1 MNRDQEN
8 RLENSARRAAARF
21 PVNTGQ
27 VASSHEVTPPPADRQ
42 IEVAV
47 LGAMLVEHNCQREA
61 LAMLRSNADIFYQ
74 PAHRHVFRAI
84 TALNQRG
91 EAVDMLTVVH
101 ELRVEGQLDQ
111 VGGMG
116 FVAGLTQHIG
126 SAAHIQ
132 THCTRL
138 LELYAKRCLQRI
150 GRLFIT
156 EGASPTSDVLDL
168 AAEAQRQ
175 LNGLHNTL
183 QIRQA
188 RQLGAMFHQ
197 AIDEIVDATRAPA
210 GLTGVTSG
218 LTALDNVTG
227 GWQPSDLILVAA
239 RPGMGKTSFTLA
251 CACQAEAAGQRGAFY
266 SLEMGAM
273 QLTKKTI
280 ATAGGYSTS
289 QLVRGVNLSPDEA
302 ETLRE
307 RAAALARSGL
317 LIDDT
322 PAISI
327 AELRAK
333 VAQAVAE
340 HGVRIVYVDY
350 LQLMTG
356 DKTGNREQ
364 EIGSISRG
372 LKLIAKEHH
381 IPVIALA
388 QLSRAVEARGGDK
401 RPQLSDLRESG
412 SLEQDA
418 DVVIFLYRPEYYKIL
433 QDDMGNSTE
442 SLTEIIIAKHRN
454 GALKNPVVQ
463 SDMRTGRYSDLE
475 ADRPYEVPATAAG
488 FRATSSEFDNEP
500 ASPI

>member
-1 MNRDQEN
+1 ME
-8 RLENSARRAAARF
+8 A
-21 PVNTGQ
+21 
-27 VASSHEVTPPPADRQ
+27 
-42 IEVAV
+42 AV
-47 LGAMLVEHNCQREA
+47 LGAMLIERDCQRDA
-61 LAMLRSNADIFYQ
+61 LTLLRSNADIFYH
-74 PAHRHVFRAI
+74 PAHQHIFRAI
-84 TALNQRG
+84 VALNQRS
-91 EAVDMLTVVH
+91 EAVDNLTLVH
-101 ELRVEGQLDQ
+101 ELRSRDQLDK

-116 FVAGLTQHIG
+116 FVAGLTMHIN

-132 THCTRL
+132 THCTKL
-138 LELYAKRCLQRI
+138 IELYAKRCLLRV
-150 GRLFIT
+150 GRLFT
-156 EGASPTSDVLDL
+156 AEASSHTSDALDL
-168 AAEAQRQ
+168 LAEAQRQ
-175 LNGLHNTL
+175 LNQLHNTL

-188 RQLGAMFHQ
+188 RTLGAMYHQ
-197 AIDEIVDATRAPA
+197 AIDEIVAATRAPA

-227 GWQPSDLILVAA
+227 GWQPSDLILIAG
-239 RPGMGKTSFTLA
+239 RPGMGKTSFTMA
-251 CACQAEAAGQRGAFY
+251 CACQAEAAGQHGAFY

-273 QLTKKTI
+273 QLTKKAI
-280 ATAGGYSTS
+280 ATEGGYSTS
-289 QLVRGVNLSPDEA
+289 QLVRGVDMSPDEA
-302 ETLRE
+302 EALRE
-307 RAAALARSGL
+307 RAAVLARSGL
-317 LIDDT
+317 LVDDT
-322 PAISI
+322 PAISV

-372 LKLIAKEHH
+372 LKLIAKEHN
-381 IPVIALA
+381 IPIIALA

-418 DVVIFLYRPEYYKIL
+418 DLVIFLYRPEYYKIL
-433 QDDMGNSTE
+433 EDDMGNSTVG
-442 SLTEIIIAKHRN
+442 LTEVIIAKHRN

-475 ADRPYEVPATAAG
+475 TDRPHEVATSPAG
-488 FRATSSEFDNEP
+488 FPSVTSDFDNDSNP
-500 ASPI
+500 AF

>member
-8 RLENSARRAAARF
+8 RSQDSARRAAARF
-21 PVNTGQ
+21 PVN
-27 VASSHEVTPPPADRQ
+27 ASPVIISREILPPPTDKL
-42 IEVAV
+42 IEVVV
-47 LGAMLVEHNCQREA
+47 LGAMLVERSCQREA
-61 LAMLRSNADIFYQ
+61 LAKLRGNADIFYYPSHQ
-74 PAHRHVFRAI
+74 HVFRAI
-84 TALNQRG
+84 AALNQRG

-101 ELRVEGQLDQ
+101 ELRSHGHLDQ
-111 VGGMG
+111 VGGMA
-116 FVAGLTQHIG
+116 FVAGLTQHIS

-150 GRLFIT
+150 GRLFVA
-156 EGASPTSDVLDL
+156 EGASPTSDALDL

-175 LNGLHNTL
+175 LNELHNTL

-188 RQLGAMFHQ
+188 RTLGEMFHQ
-197 AIDEIVDATRAPA
+197 AIDEIVAATRTPA

-227 GWQPSDLILVAA
+227 GWQPTDLILIAA

-266 SLEMGAM
+266 SLEMGNM
-273 QLTKKTI
+273 QLAKKTI

-302 ETLRE
+302 EALRE
-307 RAAALARSGL
+307 RAATLARSGL

-327 AELRAK
+327 TELRAK

-356 DKTGNREQ
+356 DRTGNREQ

-372 LKLIAKEHH
+372 LKLIAKEHQ

-418 DVVIFLYRPEYYKIL
+418 DVVMFLYRPEYYKIM
-433 QDDMGNSTE
+433 QDDLGNSTE
-442 SLTEIIIAKHRN
+442 GLTEIIIAKHRN
-454 GALKNPVVQ
+454 GALKSPVVQ

-475 ADRPYEVPATAAG
+475 ADRPYETPH
-488 FRATSSEFDNEP
+488 SSGPLPVSSDFDNDSNP
-500 ASPI
+500 AF